1 MKFPSKVTSY
11 NNSIISKFPIVLNEI
26 KTQDYSVSGLYNKLY
41 KKIKIRDF
49 IDVLDC
55 LYVLGEVTLNKG
67 VIHYVKRNTV

>member
-1 MKFPSKVTSY
+1 MRFPSKVTSY

-26 KTQDYSVSGLYNKLY
+26 KTQDYTVSGLYNKLY

-55 LYVLGEVTLNKG
+55 LYILGEVTLNKG
-67 VIHYVKRNTV
+67 VIHYVKRNTI

>member
-55 LYVLGEVTLNKG
+55 LYILGEVTLNKG
-67 VIHYVKRNTV
+67 VIHYVKRNTI

>member
-67 VIHYVKRNTV
+67 VIHYVKRNTI

>member
-11 NNSIISKFPIVLNEI
+11 NDSVISKFSIILNEI
-26 KTQDYSVSGLYNKLY
+26 KTQDYSVSSLYNRLHKM
-41 KKIKIRDF
+41 IKIRDF

-55 LYVLGEVTLNKG
+55 LYVLGEIKLNKG